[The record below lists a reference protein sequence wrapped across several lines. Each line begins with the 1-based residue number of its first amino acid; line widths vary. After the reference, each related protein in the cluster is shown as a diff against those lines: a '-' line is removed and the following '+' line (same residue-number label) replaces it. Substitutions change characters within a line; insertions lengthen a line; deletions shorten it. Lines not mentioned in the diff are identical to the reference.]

1 MAEETESTVENPT
14 TTEPVAETPVFS
26 SASILDSVKKDL
38 GIEVQYTH
46 FAPDVIMGINSAFS
60 ILTQLGVGPSSGF
73 SIEDRTALWTDFIPD
88 DNHLEFVKSYVS
100 KKTKQLFDP
109 PQTGPLASALDQV
122 LKELEWRI
130 NVAVETKN
138 GGTNNGI

>member
-1 MAEETESTVENPT
+1 MAEDSIENPT
-14 TTEPVAETPVFS
+14 TESAAETPVFS

-38 GIEVQYTH
+38 GIEVQYDH
-46 FAPDVIMGINSAFS
+46 FDPDVIMGINSAFS
-60 ILTQLGVGPSSGF
+60 ILTQLGVGPNEGF
-73 SIEDRTALWTDFIPD
+73 MITDRSALWTDFVS
-88 DNHLEFVKSYVS
+88 DNVRLEFVKSYVS

-130 NVAVETKN
+130 NVAVETKS
-138 GGTNNGI
+138 GGNNDGL